1 MSRKKQCQCFSSEL
15 EEKWKRETT
24 KITEDKFK
32 NSKDLST
39 QLSSVKK
46 VQVDILAIRFENHV
60 NTDSDH
66 IDSDHTDL
74 IIVLNVLVQMHSVC
88 EPRHPLQRTIA

>member
-32 NSKDLST
+32 NFINSILDSKDLST

-46 VQVDILAIRFENHV
+46 VQVDILAIRSENHV
-60 NTDSDH
+60 NTDPDH

-74 IIVLNVLVQMHSVC
+74 IIVLNILIQMHSVC
-88 EPRHPLQRTIA
+88 